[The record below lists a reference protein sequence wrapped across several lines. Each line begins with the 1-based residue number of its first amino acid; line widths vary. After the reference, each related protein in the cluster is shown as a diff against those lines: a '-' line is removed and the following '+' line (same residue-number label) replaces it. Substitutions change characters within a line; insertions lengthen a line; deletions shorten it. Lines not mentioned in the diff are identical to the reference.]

1 MRRFILI
8 IMTVA
13 ICFGTYAQD
22 KPQRLGKKS
31 QHEAIFNKLHNEKIA
46 FFTSEIDLTPEE
58 AQQFWPVYN
67 QFLKETQNAHTK
79 SAKALQA
86 LKNRSGEKL
95 TEAELQKRIDEYVAS
110 IAAQDEVFVKYAV
123 EFKKV
128 LPMEKVAKLYVA
140 EEKFRIKMIRRFRD
154 KGSGQKSS
162 KDYSD
167 TSADMEKN

>member
-140 EEKFRIKMIRRFRD
+140 KEKFRIKMIRRFRD
-154 KGSGQKSS
+154 KSAGQKSS

>member
-154 KGSGQKSS
+154 KSAGQKSS
-162 KDYSD
+162 KDYPD

>member
-154 KGSGQKSS
+154 KSAGQKSS

>member
-167 TSADMEKN
+167 TSAEMEKN

>member
-154 KGSGQKSS
+154 KSAGEKSS